1 MSDATNGGTPSGTP
15 SGSPHGRNADDIFET
30 VRQAYVEEV
39 GESGTKIA
47 VENPEPKSG
56 PRGKAPF
63 PAFDSHHPPE
73 KDLISDCVHCGFCLP
88 ACPTYVL
95 FGEEMDSP
103 RGRIYLM
110 NKGLT
115 EEPMND
121 KMVAHFDNCLGCMAC
136 VTACPSGVQYD
147 KLIEATRAQVERRHE
162 RSPDDKAF
170 REMIFQLFPYPSRLR
185 AAAAP
190 MRLYKKFGVG
200 EKLRRSGIMGLL
212 PKRLQAMEALL
223 PDLPEEEKIPEVT
236 PPRGEKR
243 YRVGILTGCVQRVF
257 FSRVNAATV
266 RVLAAEGCEVVA
278 PEGQG
283 CCGALSTHAGR
294 EEESLRFA
302 KSTIDTFE
310 NLDLDYVVINAAGCG
325 STMKEYGYIL
335 RDEPEYAERAER
347 FSASVRDIS
356 EFLQEVGTVAE
367 RHPLPMTVAYHDACH
382 LSHAQGIKAQPR
394 KTLKEIP
401 GLEVKEIKEGD
412 ICCGSAGIYNMVQ
425 PESASMLG
433 ERKAKNVAAT
443 GASML
448 VTSNP
453 GCTLQIQGS
462 LKKLGH
468 GMMPARHP
476 MEVLD
481 ASIRG
486 ESVESLFARE

>member
-1 MSDATNGGTPSGTP
+1 MTDAANGSSNGMTGNPNGP
-15 SGSPHGRNADDIFET
+15 KADDIFET
-30 VRQAYVEEV
+30 VRQANDERV
-39 GESGTKIA
+39 GEAGTNVA
-47 VENPEPKSG
+47 VENPEPQNG

-63 PAFDSHHPPE
+63 PAFDDHHPPE
-73 KDLISDCVHCGFCLP
+73 KELISDCVHCGFCLP

-110 NKGLT
+110 NKGLK

-147 KLIEATRAQVERRHE
+147 KLIESTRAQVERRHE
-162 RSPDDKAF
+162 RSADDKAF

-190 MRLYKKFGVG
+190 MRFYKKFGVG
-200 EKLRRSGIMGLL
+200 EKLRKSGIMGLL
-212 PKRLQAMEALL
+212 PKRVQAMEALL
-223 PDLPEEEKIPEVT
+223 PDLPKEEKIPETT
-236 PPRGEKR
+236 PPAGEKR

-257 FSRVNAATV
+257 FSHVNAATV

-278 PEGQG
+278 PQDQG

-294 EEESLRFA
+294 EEESVRFA
-302 KSTIDTFE
+302 KRTIETFE
-310 NLDLDYVVINAAGCG
+310 NLDLDYVVINSAGCG
-325 STMKEYGYIL
+325 STMKEYGHIL
-335 RDEPEYAERAER
+335 RDEPDYAERAER

-367 RHPLPMTVAYHDACH
+367 RHPLPVTVAYHDACH

-394 KTLKEIP
+394 KGLKDIP
-401 GLEVKEIKEGD
+401 GMEVKEIKEGD

-443 GASML
+443 GAKMI

-462 LKKLGH
+462 LKKLGY
-468 GMMPARHP
+468 GDMPARHP
-476 MEVLD
+476 VEVID
-481 ASIRG
+481 ASIQGRP
-486 ESVESLFARE
+486 VESLFDR